1 MIELGAP
8 IGNKFAIG
16 NEGGSPTKYKTEYC
30 EMLVDF
36 FRVQPQI
43 LKKKR
48 TYFADGQLKSEEEYP
63 IASELPTFQSFAD
76 KIGVHVDTL
85 HEWKNKHEEF
95 SEAYARAKQ
104 LQEHIWL
111 VNSMGNLYNAQFAQ
125 FFGKNCL
132 GYKDKTEVESTN
144 TNYDVGSDQMEKFF
158 ANATEEEIAN
168 FESMNFAQIKAII
181 NRK

>member
-1 MIELGAP
+1 
-8 IGNKFAIG
+8 
-16 NEGGSPTKYKTEYC
+16 
-30 EMLVDF
+30 
-36 FRVQPQI
+36 
-43 LKKKR
+43 
-48 TYFADGQLKSEEEYP
+48 
-63 IASELPTFQSFAD
+63 
-76 KIGVHVDTL
+76 
-85 HEWKNKHEEF
+85 
-95 SEAYARAKQ
+95 
-104 LQEHIWL
+104 
-111 VNSMGNLYNAQFAQ
+111 MGNLYNAQFAQ